1 MEQFKGSTVGAI
13 LDEIAGKYPK
23 KEAIVFNDR
32 RITFRELQYQS
43 NRFAKGLMH
52 LGIRKGDKVSVWM
65 NNNPEWIYA
74 WFGSAKTGAVLVSFN
89 TRFKSKELEYILS
102 QSDSTTIIFK
112 DSVYKTNYFEMFTEL
127 CPELKFSAKGGL
139 SNQKFPMLK
148 NVICVAS
155 KSFSGAFSFEGVII
169 EGEEHVSDRRLQQR
183 QDSVKH
189 DDIVLMQYTSGTT
202 SFPKG
207 CMTAHGQ
214 VIMDVLAMGKN
225 MAIASD
231 DKIYCALPFN
241 HVGGLLITLF
251 MGILAGATV
260 VLTEHFEPRAA
271 LEIIQEEKC
280 TAMNG
285 VETTWLE
292 MYNHPQFDQFDIR
305 TLKKG
310 WAIGPPELLRNV
322 SEKMGVKRFVNTYG
336 LSEATA
342 NTGTTQADDPLEY
355 KINWNG
361 KPHPGTEM
369 KIVDL
374 DTGKTVEFGQV
385 GEICVRGYNVMKGYY
400 KMPEET
406 AKVIDDNGWLHTG
419 DLGVMDEEGNYK
431 FVGRAKDMLRVGGEN
446 VSAIEVEDFLLQH
459 PAVKQVQVIGVP
471 DQRLMEV
478 PMAVVQLEEGKIC
491 SEQEMIAFCQ
501 GKLSSF
507 KIPRYIWF
515 VKEFPVTAS
524 GKIQKY
530 RLRKEAAH
538 RLCSPENC
546 KEVIY

>member
-1 MEQFKGSTVGAI
+1 MEQFKSNTVGAI
-13 LDEIAGKYPK
+13 LDELAGKYPEM
-23 KEAIVFNDR
+23 EAVVFKDCR
-32 RITFRELQYQS
+32 VTYRELQYQS

-65 NNNPEWIYA
+65 NNNLEWVYA
-74 WFGSAKTGAVLVSFN
+74 WFGSAKAGAVLVSIN
-89 TRFKSKELEYILS
+89 ARFRSNDLEYVLY
-102 QSDSTTIIFK
+102 QSDSTAIIFK
-112 DSVYKTNYFEMFTEL
+112 DLVYKMNYFEAFTEL

-139 SNQKFPMLK
+139 SSQKFPMLR
-148 NVICVAS
+148 NVICVAN
-155 KSFSGAFSFEGVII
+155 KSFPGTYSFEGLLI
-169 EGEEHVSDRRLQQR
+169 EGEEHVSDRRLQER

-189 DDIVLMQYTSGTT
+189 DDIVLIQYTSGTT

-207 CMTAHGQ
+207 CMIAHSQ
-214 VIMDVLAMGKN
+214 AIMDVLAMGKN

-231 DKIYCALPFN
+231 DKIYCALPLN

-260 VLTEHFEPRAA
+260 VIVEHFEPKAA
-271 LEIIQEEKC
+271 LKIIQEEKC
-280 TAMNG
+280 TVMNG
-285 VETTWLE
+285 VETIWLE

-310 WAIGPPELLRNV
+310 WAIGPPELLQNV

-342 NTGTTQADDPLEY
+342 NTGTTKADDPLEY

-361 KPHPGTEM
+361 KPHTGTEM

-374 DTGKTVEFGQV
+374 VTGKTLEFGQE
-385 GEICVRGYNVMKGYY
+385 GEICVRGFNVMKGYY

-419 DLGVMDEEGNYK
+419 DFGVMDEEGNYK

-446 VSAIEVEDFLLQH
+446 VPAIEVEDFLLQH
-459 PAVKQVQVIGVP
+459 PAVRQVQVIGVP
-471 DQRLMEV
+471 DQRLIEV

-491 SEQEMIAFCQ
+491 SDQEIIAFCQ

-530 RLRKEAAH
+530 RLRKEATKK
-538 RLCSPENC
+538 LFSSENHA
-546 KEVIY
+546 KK

>member
-1 MEQFKGSTVGAI
+1 MEQFKSNTVGAI
-13 LDEIAGKYPK
+13 LDELAGKYPEK
-23 KEAIVFNDR
+23 DAIVFKDR
-32 RITFRELQYQS
+32 RITYKELQYQS

-65 NNNPEWIYA
+65 NNNLEWVCA
-74 WFGSAKTGAVLVSFN
+74 WFGSAKAGSVLVSIN
-89 TRFKSKELEYILS
+89 TRFKSKELEYVLS
-102 QSDSTTIIFK
+102 QSDSATIIFK
-112 DSVYKTNYFEMFTEL
+112 DVVYKTNFFEVFTEL
-127 CPELKFSAKGGL
+127 CPELTSSTEGRL
-139 SNQKFPMLK
+139 SSHKFPMLK
-148 NVICVAS
+148 NVICVAN
-155 KSFSGAFSFEGVII
+155 KSFPGVFSFEGLMI
-169 EGEEHVSDRRLQQR
+169 EGEEHVSDRRLQER
-183 QDSVKH
+183 QNSVKH
-189 DDIVLMQYTSGTT
+189 DDIVLIQYTSGTT

-207 CMTAHGQ
+207 CMIAHSQ
-214 VIMDVLAMGKN
+214 AIMDVLAMGTN
-225 MAIASD
+225 MAFASD

-260 VLTEHFEPRAA
+260 VIMEHFEPKAA
-271 LEIIQEEKC
+271 LKIIQEEEC

-342 NTGTTQADDPLEY
+342 NTGTTKADDPLEY

-369 KIVDL
+369 KIVGL
-374 DTGKTVEFGQV
+374 DSGKTLEFGQE
-385 GEICVRGYNVMKGYY
+385 GEICVRGFNVMKGYY

-406 AKVIDDNGWLHTG
+406 AKIIDDNGWLHTG
-419 DLGVMDEEGNYK
+419 DLGVMDKERNYK
-431 FVGRAKDMLRVGGEN
+431 FIGRAKDMLRVGGEN
-446 VSAIEVEDFLLQH
+446 VSAIEVEGVLLQH
-459 PAVKQVQVIGVP
+459 PGVRQVQVIGVP
-471 DQRLMEV
+471 DQRLIEV

-491 SEQEMIAFCQ
+491 SEQEIISFCK
-501 GKLSSF
+501 GKLASF
-507 KIPRYIWF
+507 KIPHYTWF
-515 VKEFPVTAS
+515 VKDFPVTAS

-530 RLRKEAAH
+530 RLRKEATKYATFTDS
-538 RLCSPENC
+538 L
-546 KEVIY
+546 